1 MQVRGEAMRLDDGE
15 VHVWK
20 VRLPEGPGWTL
31 GDASALALRRILGP
45 YVGAEPGALR
55 FRHGRYGK
63 PALDLP
69 HARTVHFNLSHAR
82 DLMLVAVSRSL
93 RVGVDVERIRK
104 IDHGVISR
112 SWFSPEEQRQLE
124 GLPHSQ
130 RRRAFFHAWARKE
143 AYIKAI
149 GLGLAMP
156 LDRFSVSVHPEQAAL
171 LSVRGRT
178 PRAWHL
184 RHLPV
189 GPSHAA
195 ALATSGRPTRI
206 AVQELR

>member
-1 MQVRGEAMRLDDGE
+1 LFSGNLCHRSRLG
-15 VHVWK
+15 
-20 VRLPEGPGWTL
+20 
-31 GDASALALRRILGP
+31 
-45 YVGAEPGALR
+45 
-55 FRHGRYGK
+55 
-63 PALDLP
+63 
-69 HARTVHFNLSHAR
+69 HFFFDN
-82 DLMLVAVSRSL
+82 SRSFCYFS
-93 RVGVDVERIRK
+93 RSFYSRWSCFC
-104 IDHGVISR
+104 SR

-156 LDRFSVSVHPEQAAL
+156 LDRFTVSVRPHQAAL

-178 PRAWHL
+178 PRGWHL
-184 RHLPV
+184 QRLPV

-195 ALATSGRPTRI
+195 ALATAGRPTRI